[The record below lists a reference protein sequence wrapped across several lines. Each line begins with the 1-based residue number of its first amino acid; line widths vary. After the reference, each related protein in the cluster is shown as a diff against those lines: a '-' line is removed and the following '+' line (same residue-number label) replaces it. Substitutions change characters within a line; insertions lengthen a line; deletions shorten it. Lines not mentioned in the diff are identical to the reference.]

1 MSSTGGNHA
10 VNAITKHE
18 NRAHPDAEVSSQRK
32 LAALNHPSAYPEDT
46 QCIEMRE
53 THMSW
58 VFLTDHMAYKLKKPV
73 RHAFLDFSTLAARR
87 WDCREEVRLNRRL
100 AKGIYFG
107 VVPLVLTNSGRLR
120 IGAAGTTVD
129 WLVKMRRLPSEQMLD
144 CAIQADRADPGV
156 VTRAARLIAEFYAN
170 AQPVLVS
177 PDEYKG
183 RLASE
188 VETNRSVLRET
199 SKLPSSAVNRI
210 CDRQQHF
217 IVDGSYILR
226 ERVYGR
232 RIIEAHGDLRP
243 EHIFLG
249 SPPAVIDCLEF
260 DRRLRVL
267 DPPDELAFLAIECER
282 MGDRRVGERFM
293 SVYCETVGDMVPAA
307 LVDFYKS
314 CRACLRARIAVWHVR
329 EPGPKG
335 TSHWWST
342 AREYLRLA
350 DTYAASLCRH

>member
-1 MSSTGGNHA
+1 MNTTTEN
-10 VNAITKHE
+10 E
-18 NRAHPDAEVSSQRK
+18 NRAPPDTEVSSQRK
-32 LAALNHPSAYPEDT
+32 LAALKHPRAYPEYT
-46 QCIEMRE
+46 QNIEMRE

-58 VFLTDHMAYKLKKPV
+58 VFLVDHLAYKLKKPV

-87 WDCREEVRLNRRL
+87 WDCLEEVRLNRRL
-100 AKGIYFG
+100 AKGIYLG
-107 VVPLVLTNSGRLR
+107 VVPLVLTDSGRLR
-120 IGAAGTTVD
+120 VGAAGTTAD

-144 CAIQADRADPGV
+144 YAIQADRADPGV
-156 VTRAARLIAEFYAN
+156 VTRTARHIAGFYAN

-177 PDEYKG
+177 PDEYQR
-183 RLASE
+183 RLVCE

-199 SKLPSSAVNRI
+199 SELPIDVVNRI
-210 CDRQQHF
+210 CDRQQQF

-232 RIIEAHGDLRP
+232 KIIEAHGDLRP

-249 SPPAVIDCLEF
+249 TPPAVIDCLEF

-282 MGDRRVGERFM
+282 MGDRGVGERFM
-293 SVYCETVGDMVPAA
+293 SVYCETVNDVVPAA

-350 DTYAASLCRH
+350 ETYSSRLRQIFK